1 LTCCEEACSVAHIEW
16 ISRFWRWLK
25 GLLRRLDVGDPE
37 YSGPSDEEIGA
48 QLRRFFIELLEGTNL
63 REYRSERTDYIGRR
77 VVPEPEHREDPEPG
91 SSLYLSPEAVDVLN
105 SAPMHE
111 IERYIQLVT
120 GSGGCSVICVVY
132 PPD

>member
-1 LTCCEEACSVAHIEW
+1 LTCREEACSVAHIDW
-16 ISRFWRWLK
+16 IRRFWRWLK
-25 GLLRRLDVGDPE
+25 KRLRRLCGMSNGDE
-37 YSGPSDEEIGA
+37 QIGR

-91 SSLYLSPEAVDVLN
+91 STLYLSPEAADVLN
-105 SAPMHE
+105 NAPMHE
-111 IERYIQLVT
+111 IERYISLVT
-120 GSGGCSVICVVY
+120 GSGGSSVICVVY